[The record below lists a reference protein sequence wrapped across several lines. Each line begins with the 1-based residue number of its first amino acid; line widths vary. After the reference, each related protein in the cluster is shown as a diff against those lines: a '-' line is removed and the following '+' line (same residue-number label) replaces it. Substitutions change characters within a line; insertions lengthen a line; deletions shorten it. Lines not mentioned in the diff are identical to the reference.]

1 MNNYYW
7 ECKHS
12 RGWRKAETDHEARKY
27 FSRFFSDADVW
38 RVEQSGEK
46 VLILSQKRKRER
58 PRRR

>member
-7 ECKHS
+7 ESKHS
-12 RGWRKAETDHEARKY
+12 RGWYKAKTDQEARKY
-27 FSRFFSDADVW
+27 FSRLTSDGDVW

-46 VLILSQKRKRER
+46 VLILSHKRKQER

>member
-1 MNNYYW
+1 MNNYYR
-7 ECKHS
+7 EGKHS
-12 RGWRKAETDHEARKY
+12 RGWHKAKTDQEARKY
-27 FSRFFSDADVW
+27 FSGLTSDGDVW